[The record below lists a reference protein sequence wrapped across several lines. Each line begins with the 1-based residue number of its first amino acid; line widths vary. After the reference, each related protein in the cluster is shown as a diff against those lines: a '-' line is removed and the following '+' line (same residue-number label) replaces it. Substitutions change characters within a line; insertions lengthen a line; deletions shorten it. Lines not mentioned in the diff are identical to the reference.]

1 MNLVTRS
8 YGTVHVLELNGRFD
22 AHLAPRVEAWQDRAP
37 SPQVVINLAN
47 VTFVDSLALSMLVRG
62 MKRFRQR
69 GGDLRLC
76 SLQQSVHII
85 FELTRM
91 NRAFQLYENEDQAV
105 HSFDK

>member
-1 MNLVTRS
+1 MNFVTRT
-8 YGTVHVLELNGRFD
+8 YGDVQVLELSGRFD
-22 AHLAPRVEAWQDRAP
+22 AHVAPQVEAWQNRVP
-37 SPQVVINLAN
+37 SPQVVVNLAN

-76 SLQQSVHII
+76 NLQQSVRII

-91 NRAFQLYENEDQAV
+91 NRAFQLYEDEDRAIR
-105 HSFDK
+105 SFDA